1 MNSHIEFALAHP
13 VFDPET
19 QILPHH
25 FWWAERA
32 IIVGLTL
39 NIGME

>member
-1 MNSHIEFALAHP
+1 MLHIEYALAHP

-19 QILPHH
+19 QITPGH
-25 FWWAERA
+25 FWFPEPK
-32 IIVGLTL
+32 ISVGLTL

>member
-1 MNSHIEFALAHP
+1 MNSHIAYALAHP

-19 QILPHH
+19 QITPGH
-25 FWWAERA
+25 FWIEERN
-32 IIVGLTL
+32 ISVGLTC